1 MSYPVTQIDQF
12 MSRIGRKGGMALT
25 TGFDVY
31 FDGLNS
37 QVAGEF
43 YSSGNED
50 IVHMLCDEA
59 QLPNVQSATG
69 QLSGRYLGES
79 GMQYPTSRMFTDLSM
94 GFLCDAEM
102 TPAKFFNHW
111 YSYIFSDT
119 ETTNRGY
126 YFDARG
132 ATPKPRNRSNRLKYM
147 DDYTSSIKIIK
158 TEPNATYSNGRAP
171 ITYILENAYPYA
183 IDAVPLSYGSSQIA
197 RVNVNF
203 YYSRHTVSYGAA
215 QPGQIRVPVLP

>member
-1 MSYPVTQIDQF
+1 MA
-12 MSRIGRKGGMALT
+12 KGGSMSMSNGYDVHFELPGTLKEYLSTYLLDDVVTANGT
-25 TGFDVY
+25 NTG
-31 FDGLNS
+31 GL
-37 QVAGEF
+37 VKLF
-43 YSSGNED
+43 
-50 IVHMLCDEA
+50 CDEA

-69 QLSGRYLGES
+69 QVSGRYLGES
-79 GMQYPTSRMFTDLSM
+79 GMQYPTSRMFTDVTL

-102 TPAKFFNHW
+102 TPLKFFTSW
-111 YSYIFSDT
+111 YDFIFSEDT
-119 ETTNRGY
+119 ETNRGY

-132 ATPKPRNRSNRLKYM
+132 ASPRPRNRVNRLQYM
-147 DDYTSSIKIIK
+147 DSYVSNIKIIK

-171 ITYILENAYPYA
+171 ITFILENAYPYS

-203 YYSRHTVSYGAA
+203 YYSRHTVNYGDA